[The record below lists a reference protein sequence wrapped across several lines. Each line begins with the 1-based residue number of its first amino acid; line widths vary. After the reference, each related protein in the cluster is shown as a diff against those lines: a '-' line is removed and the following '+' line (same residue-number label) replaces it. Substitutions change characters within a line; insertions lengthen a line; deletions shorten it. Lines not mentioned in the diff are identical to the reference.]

1 MRITWQDGLAT
12 VLVAAAVALY
22 GLWLGGT
29 VIFGL
34 AGPRGLAAV
43 ILGLGI
49 TACLSARSHLA
60 DVYGAGTGP
69 RPPLPYVVLVSALGA
84 VALVAAIIALLGG
97 STAALAA
104 LVAAMVALWAAATVR
119 HLTAAP
125 ARRTRVGR

>member
-29 VIFGL
+29 
-34 AGPRGLAAV
+34 V